1 AVEAPTGPLGLGFA
15 NGVGMDIAE
24 RWLRARFGPEVCDH
38 HTFVICSDGDLEEG
52 ISHEAASLAGHLG
65 LGRLVYV
72 YDENHISIA
81 GPTELAFSDDISKRF
96 PAYCLIVQDAGDV
109 SQ

>member
-1 AVEAPTGPLGLGFA
+1 MGSGSVSRRGGCG
-15 NGVGMDIAE
+15 
-24 RWLRARFGPEVCDH
+24 RRFGPELVDH

-72 YDENHISIA
+72 YDDNHISID
-81 GPTELAFSDDISKRF
+81 GPTELALSDDPVKRF
-96 PAYCLIVQDAGDV
+96 EAYGWHANIRR
-109 SQ
+109 